1 MFKTI
6 CSFSI
11 ILSLTIL
18 NAEDYYNGDTLVK
31 KGVYAF
37 YNYEFDKAV
46 ELLTEARDRFPEH
59 PGVHLIWAASRWVRS
74 QANLPVEETYNI
86 LHDDLKEV
94 RPVYDDLVEKFEY
107 DPSYKLYQGSALGLS
122 ARVALG
128 KKQWFRTLFQSYK
141 GFTIIKDVAKESPDM
156 KDAQLP
162 IGIVEYFAGISSP
175 LFSWAVRLYDLE
187 PSTESGINRI
197 ALAANEGHWSWI
209 EAKAILSNLYLWVEN
224 DPILALQHAKDLAS
238 KFPNNFYFN
247 LLYLESLI
255 RTNDIYLS
263 QIIIEDMQNKSSN
276 LTTRQMEWYLP
287 YLDYER
293 ALLSFYQKDYV
304 NALEQVNKTINEYT
318 AELDIVLGNAY
329 LLQGMCYD
337 RLDQRGKAKG
347 SYKDCIALDNFS
359 GSIKIARD
367 YLKKPFSGI

>member
-6 CSFSI
+6 RPFAI

-18 NAEDYYNGDTLVK
+18 YADDYYKGDTLVK

-46 ELLTEARDRFPEH
+46 DLLTEARGRFPEH

-94 RPVYDDLVEKFEY
+94 RPVYDDLVEKFGY
-107 DPSYKLYQGSALGLS
+107 DPNYKLYQGSALGLS

-128 KKQWFRTLFQSYK
+128 KKQWLRTLFQSYR
-141 GFTIIKDVAKESPDM
+141 GFTIIKDVASESPDL

-175 LFSWAVRLYDLE
+175 LISWAVRLYDLN
-187 PSTESGINRI
+187 PSTESGIHRI
-197 ALAANEGHWSWI
+197 ALAADEGHWSWI

-224 DPILALQHAKDLAS
+224 DPILALEHAKDLAS
-238 KFPNNFYFN
+238 NFPNNFYFN

-255 RTNDIYLS
+255 RTDDIYLS
-263 QIIIEDMQNKSSN
+263 QIIIKDMEIKSSN
-276 LTTRQMEWYLP
+276 LTTRQLEWYLP

-304 NALEQVNKTINEYT
+304 KALEQVNKTIDKYT

-359 GSIKIARD
+359 GSIKIAKD